1 MYEELMKKL
10 GFEDKEI
17 MVFIAVLERGR
28 VTPATVANVTGIK
41 RPTVYSVAS
50 ILANKGVLYID
61 TTSEPAYLV
70 VESGD
75 VLENLIK
82 KQELQLEED
91 RKTVQETMKLLE
103 NVPKSMKYSVPKV
116 KFYNEKELKDALYRQ
131 TPIWHE
137 NALLTGETIWWGF
150 EDAAWIRLYP
160 DCVKY
165 HWDVAPQEVG
175 ARYIIDDRE
184 LEKTKREQVFD
195 ERRQVKFINPEQ
207 HSFTA
212 TQVVVGDYVLLI
224 MSNEKPYYM
233 IEIHDRVMA
242 HNLREVFKM
251 LWDSLGDKA
260 Q

>member
-1 MYEELMKKL
+1 MYTELMQKL

-17 MVFIAVLERGR
+17 AVFIAVLERSR
-28 VTPATVANVTGIK
+28 VTPATVATVTGIK
-41 RPTVYSVAS
+41 RPTVYNVAKT
-50 ILANKGVLYID
+50 LADKGVLYID

-70 VESGD
+70 VESGN
-75 VLENLIK
+75 VLENLVN
-82 KQELQLEED
+82 KQELRLKED
-91 RKTVQETMKLLE
+91 RKTVQETIKLLE
-103 NVPKSMKYSVPKV
+103 NIPKSMKYSVPKV
-116 KFYNEKELKDALYRQ
+116 KFYNENELEDALYRQ

-137 NALLTGETIWWGF
+137 NALSTGETIWWGF
-150 EDAAWIRLYP
+150 EDAAWIRLFP
-160 DCVKY
+160 GWVKY

-184 LEKTKREQVFD
+184 LEKTKKEQAFD
-195 ERRQVKFINPEQ
+195 ERRQVKFISPEH

-212 TQVVVGDYVLLI
+212 TQVVFGDYILFI

-251 LWDSLGDKA
+251 LWEKI
-260 Q
+260 